1 MTAARLRQS
10 EFKAMDGCTGCSA
23 GGSRQ
28 QGSALFVTIV
38 LLLFATA
45 LTVFALKIG
54 VFEQRASGNDVRARY
69 VQQMADSAVAE
80 GIEFVREQGEDFTA
94 FGAAHWVRCDSADA
108 SFPCGALPAEKRE
121 NMFFYRD
128 VTAADR
134 NGDGAADAMDQ
145 RMLPMARRVGA
156 VGNGMDVIYGVG
168 IGVCWV
174 STTPGP
180 VDCAASPSAAN
191 KAVLASFVGVASI
204 PGEAA
209 RATAT
214 QTVGVSSN
222 STRFPAL
229 PPFVATGSVDLNGTM
244 QVVTH
249 PNAGGPGVPVSI
261 WSRGTLSTSG
271 TINTC
276 QADEYF
282 RSGPASFEGDT
293 DFITCGTKGKSGCYC
308 PDSDSLT
315 RAQGGTICPGI
326 DVVVATYGATSASCP
341 PPNLPMD
348 ATDPAEFPCDMFE
361 YVFGIKSWDDVGP
374 VDNFCETKRFG
385 APRKLDGYGDD
396 LYEIGEDVA
405 YLDSHADWIVA
416 GGPYPLR
423 YVGDP
428 RVVSCAD
435 AGSKSG
441 LIWIREAG
449 CKFPANKDVG
459 SPDKPVVLVNDGSM
473 TINAGSTVFGVVFL
487 RETACSERPA
497 PAVPTPCAMTAAQQ
511 ASGGS
516 AQLTLNGGSAIYGS
530 IVVQGPGPIV
540 NGTAHVVA
548 SPALLNKMSPGGE
561 TVKYKSVPGSW
572 TDRVRY

>member
-1 MTAARLRQS
+1 
-10 EFKAMDGCTGCSA
+10 MDRTTGCSA
-23 GGSRQ
+23 AGNRQ

-38 LLLFATA
+38 LLLLATA
-45 LTVFALKIG
+45 LTIFALKIG
-54 VFEQRASGNDVRARY
+54 VFEQRASGNDMRARY

-80 GIEFVREQGEDFTA
+80 GIEFVREQGEGFTA
-94 FGAAHWVRCDSADA
+94 FGAAHWEECDDTDT
-108 SFPCGALPAEKRE
+108 SFPCGALPAGKRA

-128 VTAADR
+128 TAAADR
-134 NGDGAADAMDQ
+134 NGDGVVDEMDM
-145 RMLPMARRVGA
+145 RMLPMVRRVGA
-156 VGNGMDVIYGVG
+156 VGNEMDVDYGVG

-180 VDCAASPSAAN
+180 ADCAATPSAAN

-222 STRFPAL
+222 TTRFPAL
-229 PPFVATGSVDLNGTM
+229 PPFVATGSVDLAGTM
-244 QVVTH
+244 HVVTH
-249 PNAGGPGVPVSI
+249 PNAGGSGVPVSI
-261 WSRGTLSTSG
+261 WSRGTLSASG
-271 TINTC
+271 TPNTC

-326 DVVVATYGATSASCP
+326 DVVVAAYGPTSASCP

-348 ATDPAEFPCDMFE
+348 PTDPTEFPCDMFE
-361 YVFGIKSWDDVGP
+361 FVFGIKSWDDFNTP
-374 VDNFCETKRFG
+374 ADNFCETKRFA
-385 APRKLDGYGDD
+385 APQKLDGYDDD

-405 YLDSHADWIVA
+405 YLDRQADWIVA

-449 CKFPANKDVG
+449 CRFPANKDIG
-459 SPDKPVVLVNDGSM
+459 SPDKPVTLVNDGSM
-473 TINAGSTVFGVVFL
+473 TINAGSTVFGLVFL
-487 RETACSERPA
+487 RETACSERLA

-516 AQLTLNGGSAIYGS
+516 AQLTLNGGSAIYGA

-540 NGTAHVVA
+540 NGTAHVVS
-548 SPALLNKMSPGGE
+548 SPALLNKMSPGGQ
-561 TVKYKSVPGSW
+561 TVKYKSLPGSW